1 MDAIIKPEA
10 SLVKELDELRPNGPV
25 GLLSRNQRFLLIER
39 TFIGLYRW
47 YTQRSQQTRDWNPD
61 LSFDWRSYRKDHS
74 DEVHTIVEGFYA
86 VEQYVPDYVTA
97 LLKVIRTSYGRSHF
111 HLRWGSEEE
120 KHADMWRNAVLFGG
134 KRSLE
139 WVEEY
144 GATLRGQEWK
154 LPWEDPLHML
164 FYTVFQERATQL
176 NYVNLGLAAKGKS
189 DKPGLQNAEDPVLA
203 KMCQVIAVDEAAHYN
218 FFLEAARL
226 FLYYFPEDSTQ
237 AMVDV
242 IRHFGMPAGDIIPNY
257 REFAETV
264 ARNGVYGP
272 REQARDVVRVG
283 LEQLG
288 AESVRALEEGIRKS
302 REIPDENGVF
312 RSAAIF
318 ETLDHDFIER
328 KVRQLFDKIGT
339 YERQV
344 GLDEIYGTQ
353 FVENPDWDIRSK
365 SE

>member
-1 MDAIIKPEA
+1 MDAIIKPEV
-10 SLVKELDELRPNGPV
+10 SLIDELKELQPNGPV
-25 GLLSRNQRFLLIER
+25 GLLTRNQRFLLIER
-39 TFIGLYRW
+39 AFIGLYRW
-47 YTQRSQQTRDWNPD
+47 YTQRSQTTRDWNPD
-61 LSFDWRSYRKDHS
+61 LSFDWRSLRKDHT
-74 DEVHTIVEGFYA
+74 DEVHTIIEGFYA

-97 LLKVIRTSYGRSHF
+97 LLKVIRRSYGRSHF

-134 KRSLE
+134 KRSLK

-144 GATLRGQEWK
+144 GDALRGQEWK

-189 DKPGLQNAEDPVLA
+189 DRPGLQNAEDPVLA
-203 KMCQVIAVDEAAHYN
+203 RACQVIAVDEAAHYN

-226 FLYYFPEDSTQ
+226 FLYYFPEDSVQ
-237 AMVDV
+237 AIVDV

-257 REFAETV
+257 QHFAETV
-264 ARNGVYGP
+264 ARAGVYGP
-272 REQARDVVRVG
+272 REHSKDVVKVA

-288 AESVRALEEGIRKS
+288 AESVRSLEEGIRRS

-312 RSAAIF
+312 RTAAIF
-318 ETLDHDFIER
+318 ETLDHEFIER
-328 KVRQLFDKIGT
+328 KVSQLFDKIST
-339 YERQV
+339 YEKQV
-344 GLDEIYGTQ
+344 GLDEIYNTR
-353 FVENPDWDIRSK
+353 FIPNPDVPKKQDS
-365 SE
+365 